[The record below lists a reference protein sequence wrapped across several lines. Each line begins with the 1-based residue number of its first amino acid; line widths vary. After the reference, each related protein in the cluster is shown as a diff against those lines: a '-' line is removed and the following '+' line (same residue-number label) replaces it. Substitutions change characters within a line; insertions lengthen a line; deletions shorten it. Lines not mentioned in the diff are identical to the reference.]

1 MLEEKKLRN
10 SVEDNKKDK
19 KVKVEEVVVEEVY
32 VKPSMFSNKDRI
44 ESVAKKE
51 NERLSQEK
59 KMNK

>member
-1 MLEEKKLRN
+1 M
-10 SVEDNKKDK
+10 
-19 KVKVEEVVVEEVY
+19 KVEEVVVEEVY